1 MNLLRRRVLAS
12 AGSFA
17 LVAPFASAAPTF
29 VPDARWY
36 AAALAMRE
44 LAQQSGDQPYGAV
57 VVAGDEII
65 GEAPSRVV
73 QRGDPD
79 AHAEREAL
87 RDAQRRLGRTS
98 LAGSILYATS
108 RPCRA
113 CEAAAAQAGIE
124 RMVYGP
130 ALVDAGRPVR

>member
-1 MNLLRRRVLAS
+1 VNFLRRRVLAS
-12 AGSFA
+12 AGSFMLA
-17 LVAPFASAAPTF
+17 APFASAEPTF

-36 AAALAMRE
+36 TAALAMRE

-57 VVAGDEII
+57 VVAGDAVI

-113 CEAAAAQAGIE
+113 CEAAAAHAGIE

-130 ALVDAGRPVR
+130 ALVDAGRPVP